1 MKTYIIE
8 RTVPGASQ
16 LSEEELAGIAK
27 ASNEAMETQG
37 RPYVWLH
44 TYVAGDKLICVHQ
57 AEDEVAV
64 RAHSKCGG
72 FPVDSVTEIVATFD
86 GTWSDRLVQA

>member
-8 RTVPGASQ
+8 RTVPGASE
-16 LSEEELAGIAK
+16 LTEAELAGIAQT
-27 ASNEAMETQG
+27 SNEAMETQG

-44 TYVAGDKLICVHQ
+44 TYAAGDRLICVHQ
-57 AEDEVAV
+57 AEDEEAV

-72 FPVDSVTEIVATFD
+72 FPVDTITEVANTFD
-86 GTWSDRLVQA
+86 GTWAERLARA